1 MKLMKFV
8 LVLLLGFW
16 GNQVMGQTAMTTQD
30 SIKASML
37 DKTGKPYRYVD
48 NMPVFKGGSEKLD
61 QWLETN
67 VPYPIEAIKKGYQ
80 GRCFVRITVD
90 CDGKIKDI
98 MIERSSGY
106 PILDEAALASIAKMP
121 TWIPGSIYGKAVAVY
136 FTIPIYFNLP
146 K

>member
-1 MKLMKFV
+1 MKLMKYM
-8 LVLLLGFW
+8 LVFLLGFW
-16 GNQVMGQTAMTTQD
+16 GNQVMGQSSMTTQD
-30 SIKASML
+30 SIKASL
-37 DKTGKPYRYVD
+37 LGKTGKPYRYVGD
-48 NMPVFKGGSEKLD
+48 MPIFKGGSEKLD

-67 VPYPIEAIKKGYQ
+67 VEYPTEAIKKGYQ

-106 PILDEAALASIAKMP
+106 SILDEAALASIAKMP
-121 TWIPGSIYGKAVAVY
+121 TWIPGNINGKAVAVY
-136 FTIPIYFNLP
+136 VTLPIYFNLP